1 MRYNDLF
8 APMVKAMQELKAE
21 NDELKRKL
29 TEYEQTQALIISEIE
44 KLKSLKSET
53 KEIKLGEK

>member
-1 MRYNDLF
+1 MITGIMKCVTMIL
-8 APMVKAMQELKAE
+8 QELKAE